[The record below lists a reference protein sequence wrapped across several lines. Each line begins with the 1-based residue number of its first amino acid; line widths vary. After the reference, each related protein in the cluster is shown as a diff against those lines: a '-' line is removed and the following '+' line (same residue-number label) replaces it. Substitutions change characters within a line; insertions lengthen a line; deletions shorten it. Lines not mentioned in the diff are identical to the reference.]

1 LHLIITGGTILIYM
15 AITLNTKSISN
26 QKDLNHLSTFS
37 VGDSVVV
44 DTKIQEGDKTRIQK
58 FKGIVISISGRAEN
72 ITFTVRH
79 ISPSGAGVERT
90 WPIISPWIQKI
101 SVEKSGDVRR
111 SKLYYL
117 RDRKGK
123 AAKVVKGKVDFKKA
137 E

>member
-1 LHLIITGGTILIYM
+1 M

-26 QKDLNHLSTFS
+26 QKDLNHLSTFN

-101 SVEKSGDVRR
+101 TVEKSGDVRR

-117 RDRKGK
+117 RARKGK
-123 AAKVVKGKVDFKKA
+123 AAKVVKGKTDFKTA
-137 E
+137 EQSQ